1 MDLPRS
7 HREDTEPLEPKQPP
21 RDTKIKTRKVVI
33 QKVIEVVDLTE
44 D

>member
-1 MDLPRS
+1 MDLS
-7 HREDTEPLEPKQPP
+7 GSQREDTTPLEPRQPP
-21 RDTKIKTRKVVI
+21 NNKIKTRKVVI